1 MATYQELVSQAE
13 ALMAQAEQVRK
24 NEIANVIAEIKATM
38 KKHGIT
44 LKDLGGAG
52 AARGAKAGSGVVKY
66 RNANGET
73 WTGGAGRRPAWVKN
87 ALAAGENLE
96 KYRV

>member
-1 MATYQELVSQAE
+1 MATYQELISQAE

-24 NEIANVIAEIKATM
+24 NEMANSIADIKATM

-44 LKDLGGAG
+44 LKDLGGG

-73 WTGGAGRRPAWVKN
+73 WTGGAGRRPAWVKA
-87 ALAAGENLE
+87 ALAAGEDIE